1 MVPFILINMPYILG
15 TYLGVPENKYVL
27 FFNSKM
33 VYGDNFSSIKSASPE
48 RIRSGNQIFRRQ
60 YPSTFYTRDFHI
72 CQTELLSLQR
82 LSHNSLYLLQCLY
95 PFLNIQYSFKNTVQR
110 HTVLLPPLC
119 WNQTNQNSWPATEL
133 GSFNGRRTGQ

>member
-1 MVPFILINMPYILG
+1 MPSILG
-15 TYLGVPENKYVL
+15 TYLGVPENFFW

-33 VYGDNFSSIKSASPE
+33 VYGDNFSPYKSASPE
-48 RIRSGNQIFRRQ
+48 RISSGNQIFRRQ

-82 LSHNSLYLLQCLY
+82 LSQNSLYLLQSSY

-110 HTVLLPPLC
+110 HTVLLPSLC
-119 WNQTNQNSWPATEL
+119 WNQTNHNSEDCYRLT
-133 GSFNGRRTGQ
+133 